1 VTLRPMSEAEYGAF
15 RAVLDE
21 QYAWDTARARDIS
34 LEEARVV
41 TGRQVAEQLKDGLAT
56 EGHHL
61 WKVVSEQGR
70 PVGDLW
76 VFVEP
81 AKHGAFI
88 YDISISEQY
97 RGKGYGKAA
106 MLAVESA
113 VRPMGAAHIDLNVFG
128 YNTTA
133 RRLYEGL
140 GYEPIAIGMRKAL

>member
-1 VTLRPMSEAEYGAF
+1 MTEVEYGAF

-21 QYAWDTARARDIS
+21 HYARDTARARDIP

-41 TGRQVAEQLKDGLAT
+41 TERQVAELLKDGLAT

-61 WKVVSEQGR
+61 WRIVSQHNG

-76 VFVEP
+76 VFVDP
-81 AKHGAFI
+81 AKCWAFI
-88 YDISISEQY
+88 YDIEINEQY
-97 RGKGYGKAA
+97 RGQGYGKAA

-113 VRPMGAAHIDLNVFG
+113 VRRMGAAHIDLNVFG
-128 YNTTA
+128 YNTPA

-140 GYEPIAIGMRKAL
+140 GYEPFAIGMRKAL